1 MSKLYIRKYQNKNRK
16 MEKAY
21 GKWYG
26 RLVTLD
32 TLTTHDLCKHIAKHG
47 SVFTADVVKGV
58 VEKFVNCFEELLL
71 EGNKVKLDGL
81 GTFYLTISTSGV
93 EKSEDFDAQQHV
105 KSVRMRFLPDKSSES
120 EYTTQMLKRKSNF
133 KVISLAGE
141 DTEPVDDGFVED
153 NP

>member
-93 EKSEDFDAQQHV
+93 EKSEDFDVQQHV